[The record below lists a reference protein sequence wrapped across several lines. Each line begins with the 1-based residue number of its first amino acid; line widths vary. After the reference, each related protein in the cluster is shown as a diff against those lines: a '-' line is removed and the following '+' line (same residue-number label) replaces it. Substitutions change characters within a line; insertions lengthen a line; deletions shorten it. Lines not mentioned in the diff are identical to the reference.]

1 MDNSNT
7 RYSLLDSLRGFAVI
21 NMIAYHFIYDLKF
34 IFARD
39 IGWFGNFGTYLWEQ
53 GICILFILIS
63 GICANFGR
71 NKLRRGITLLLC
83 GSAITVVTSLMLPNE
98 AVHFGVLS
106 FIGSAVLLMIP
117 LEKLISRLNPVLGLI
132 GSFALFALTKQ
143 IDNGFLGFFD
153 LRLLPLPKVLYSF
166 EFLAFLGFPSPNFRS
181 SDYFPLIP
189 WFFLFTFGY
198 FLWRILKAK
207 NADRFFTAKVPF
219 FNAVGKHSLIIY
231 IVHQPVIYGVLYLV
245 FQTGLFG

>member
-117 LEKLISRLNPVLGLI
+117 LEKLISRLNPVPGLI

-143 IDNGFLGFFD
+143 IDNGFLGFFTSFIFFSPIFHIQTVVSYI
-153 LRLLPLPKVLYSF
+153 LQFTFLILLNPSNANIIDTIRIEACISPPDSYCLSNNHALFRKLLERHCLFWFPPYSF
-166 EFLAFLGFPSPNFRS
+166 S
-181 SDYFPLIP
+181 
-189 WFFLFTFGY
+189 
-198 FLWRILKAK
+198 
-207 NADRFFTAKVPF
+207 
-219 FNAVGKHSLIIY
+219 
-231 IVHQPVIYGVLYLV
+231 
-245 FQTGLFG
+245 